1 MASLWHAEISL
12 LSAALPPPP
21 KIQGVTANG
30 ISCSVLVMQL
40 KLLQASQKM
49 DVDAAEGSIGFYV
62 ICYHQYH

>member
-12 LSAALPPPP
+12 LSAAMPP
-21 KIQGVTANG
+21 KIQGVTASG
-30 ISCSVLVMQL
+30 ISCSVPVMQL

-49 DVDAAEGSIGFYV
+49 DVGTAEGSIGFYV